1 MKLPELN
8 SNTLFIFT
16 DASVTKYGRHQEEYI
31 SCSGAVACV
40 WTGNTYQIIDQ
51 NFVINRCSTNNNG
64 EIKAIY
70 YGLLL
75 ALKYKNCF
83 NEIDLF
89 SDSKISIYGLREWI
103 ESWVEKSKGDQLLGS
118 SNLPVSNQQEIL
130 ACIYTIMTNN
140 LHVNLYHQKGH
151 CTQRVMSTALKTF
164 KSTNF
169 IDEFISNTFMY
180 FISDMND
187 YVDKTS
193 RNTLNE
199 YISGLSGPAMQKPD
213 ELAQFKY
220 NPFNVQAYLEMVKN

>member
-1 MKLPELN
+1 MKLPQLD
-8 SNTLFIFT
+8 SNNLFIFT
-16 DASVTKYGRHQEEYI
+16 DASVTKYGRHEEEYI

-40 WTGNTYQIIDQ
+40 WTGNCYQIIDQ
-51 NFVINRCSTNNNG
+51 SFVINRCSTNNNG

-75 ALKYKNCF
+75 ALKYKNNF
-83 NEIDLF
+83 RTINLF

-103 ESWVEKSKGDQLLGS
+103 EDWVQRSRGDQLLGS
-118 SNLPVSNQQEIL
+118 TNVPVSNQQEIL

-151 CTQRVMSTALKTF
+151 CTKKIMSVALKTF
-164 KSTNF
+164 KSTNY
-169 IDEFISNTFMY
+169 IEEFIPETFMY

-199 YISGLSGPAMQKPD
+199 YISGLSGPAMQKPE
-213 ELAQFKY
+213 ELTGFRY
-220 NPFNVQAYLEMVKN
+220 NPFNVKEYLKMVKN